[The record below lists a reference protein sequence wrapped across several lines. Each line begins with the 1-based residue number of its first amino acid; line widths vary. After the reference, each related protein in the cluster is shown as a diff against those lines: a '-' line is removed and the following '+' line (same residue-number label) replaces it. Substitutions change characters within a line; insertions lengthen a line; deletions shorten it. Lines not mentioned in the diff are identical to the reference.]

1 MKKTV
6 CAMLCAAIVCGLCG
20 SIAFQA
26 KAAGE
31 VYVTHNFP
39 SSIKLGDSLS
49 DLPDTKIYYHN
60 VPYTWIAPWYGI
72 KMDGPKG
79 VGGGSSGGPIAEKV
93 DSNGNTSTKLFV
105 YSECTPGTPGT
116 WVCTPGFQG
125 LREPYPGEEE
135 GGFDGVFK
143 LVGPVQTLEK
153 SKFKVTIEEPIIT
166 TNAPSS
172 VKIGS
177 TIQLTTALTNH
188 HIKNKKVADYAE
200 ALAHDQDPNF
210 HIPDDDWT
218 NKDKYFAYQPSVTV
232 IEGKDLVRQSNQ
244 DYSNT
249 LSTSET
255 LTFTGAGTVKLKV
268 VYHQINTDGNLVL
281 KGNIYYYNQP
291 EKNIYEDH
299 RYHPE
304 KIITINVTDPNAK
317 PSSPSGGGTTVP
329 GKDSASPS
337 GGSTQPG
344 AAEGMTQTPDIP
356 KVDDQ
361 PVIVVSEETGIR
373 VGAQQGVLPDGTELS
388 ASPVTQGEMFDRV
401 GSLMTEI
408 ADRFSV
414 FDLALESGG
423 VRVQPNGKVTVSIP
437 IPEGYERGRLAIYYI
452 DENGVKTELPCAVDG
467 DTITF
472 ETDHFSTYV
481 VAEKSTEIIT
491 SEQKQSESS
500 DAEDQPAEG
509 SAPSALWITLDILG
523 AVLVVG
529 SVITAVL
536 IRRRRVQK

>member
-6 CAMLCAAIVCGLCG
+6 CALLCAAIVCGLCG
-20 SIAFQA
+20 GIAFQA

-39 SSIKLGDSLS
+39 SSIKLGDNLA
-49 DLPDTKIYYHN
+49 DLPDTKLYYHN
-60 VPYTWIAPWYGI
+60 VPYDIIAPFEDI
-72 KMDGPKG
+72 QGPPDISP
-79 VGGGSSGGPIAEKV
+79 GGAGGPMEYDV
-93 DSNGNTSTKLFV
+93 DSQGNVSYDVFR
-105 YSECTPGTPGT
+105 YDDWTPAYPGEWVITPEIL
-116 WVCTPGFQG
+116 G
-125 LREPYPGEEE
+125 LREPYPGEAE
-135 GGFDGVFK
+135 GGFDGYYK
-143 LVGPVQTLEK
+143 EVGKETLEN
-153 SKFKVTIEEPIIT
+153 SKIKVVIEKPVIT

-177 TIQLTTALTNH
+177 TIRLTTALTNH

-210 HIPDDDWT
+210 HISNDDWANT
-218 NKDKYFAYQPSVTV
+218 DKYFAYQPSVTV
-232 IEGKDLVRQSNQ
+232 IEGKELVRQSDQ

-255 LTFTGAGTVKLKV
+255 LTFTGAGTVQLKI
-268 VYHQINTDGNLVL
+268 VYHQINTSGSRLVL
-281 KGNIYYYNQP
+281 GGDGFWGGQP
-291 EKNIYEDH
+291 EKNVYEDH

-317 PSSPSGGGTTVP
+317 PSSPSGGGTTAP

-344 AAEGMTQTPDIP
+344 AAEGTTQVPDIP

-388 ASPVTQGEMFDRV
+388 ASPVTQGETFDRV
-401 GSLMTEI
+401 ESLMTEI

-437 IPEGYERGRLAIYYI
+437 IPEGYDRSRLAIYYM

-467 DTITF
+467 DSVTF

-481 VAEKSTEIIT
+481 VAEKTAAAIA
-491 SEQKQSESS
+491 SERDSSEAAA
-500 DAEDQPAEG
+500 AEDQPAEG
-509 SAPSALWITLDILG
+509 SAPSALWITLGILG
-523 AVLVVG
+523 AVLVAG
-529 SVITAVL
+529 AVIAAVL